1 VITRYTKVQLLVFCI
16 ITLLGVSFVGAKYA
30 RLDRLVRDDTFT
42 VVAHFADAGGAF
54 EGAQVTYRGVEVG
67 RVEEMRVTEDGVDL
81 RLGVSRDQDRIPADA
96 LAVVGNRSAVGE
108 QYVELQPR
116 GTSGPYLREGSS
128 IARRDTR
135 LPTATDTLLTHLSE
149 TVSSV
154 DTDDLSTVVGE
165 LGTAFG
171 GSGRDLQTI
180 IDTGTSLL
188 ETADDNFELTTS
200 LLRGSNTVLKGQV
213 ASESALRSFARDMS
227 LFSGTLAASDA
238 DLRRLIDTGSAT
250 ATQLRTFL
258 EENEVELGQLL
269 NNLVTTGE
277 VVVKRLDGVE
287 QLLAI
292 YPYVVEGGFT
302 VVAKDPHTG
311 KYDAHF
317 GLVLTEFP
325 AVCHGGY
332 QGTRTRPPQEGS
344 DVPMNTEA
352 SCTEPA
358 SKSNARGSAHA
369 PRRAGV
375 TDREPV
381 AAYDPRTGEVTWGA
395 SAARLAPVGRPAPR
409 ALGEESWKWLYLE
422 PLTLR

>member
-1 VITRYTKVQLLVFCI
+1 MITRYTKVQLLVFCI
-16 ITLLGVSFVGAKYA
+16 ITLVGVSFVGAKYA

-67 RVEEMRVTEDGVDL
+67 RVEEMRVTDDGVDL
-81 RLGVSRDQDRIPADA
+81 RLGVTRDQDRIPADT

-116 GTSGPYLREGSS
+116 TTSGPYLKEGST
-128 IARRDTR
+128 IDRADTR

-149 TVSSV
+149 TVGSV

-165 LGTAFG
+165 LGTAFA
-171 GSGRDLQTI
+171 GSGEDLQQI
-180 IDTGTSLL
+180 IDSGDSLL
-188 ETADDNFELTTS
+188 RTADENFQLTTS
-200 LLRGSNTVLKGQV
+200 LLRKSNTVLRGQV
-213 ASESALRSFARDMS
+213 ASESAIRSFAKNMS
-227 LFSGTLAASDA
+227 LFSGTLAASDT

-258 EENEVELGQLL
+258 EENEVALGSLL

-287 QLLAI
+287 QLLSI
-292 YPYVVEGGFT
+292 YPYVVEGGYT

-311 KYDAHF
+311 NYDAHF

-332 QGTRTRPPQEGS
+332 GGTNTRPPQEGS
-344 DVPMNTEA
+344 DVPMNTNA
-352 SCTEPA
+352 GCTEPA
-358 SKSNARGSAHA
+358 SKSNARGAAHA

-381 AAYDPRTGEVTWGA
+381 ASFDPRTGSVTWGA
-395 SAARLAPVGRPAPR
+395 SAAQLAGVGRPAPR